1 VQRLALAIHGSTRQA
16 CRRLFLGKAI
26 CHDDESL
33 LEKKIFGQNSEAI
46 LDVFLVIYRLVRPYD
61 PKAC

>member
-1 VQRLALAIHGSTRQA
+1 
-16 CRRLFLGKAI
+16 
-26 CHDDESL
+26 

-46 LDVFLVIYRLVRPYD
+46 LDVFLVIYWLARPYD